1 MKTAVIAIGGN
12 AILLA
17 GERGTKE
24 EQIDNLKITC
34 KHLAELIREG
44 YDLVLTHGNGPQV
57 GNIMLQN
64 EVGEDSSSSANG
76 SATNGAEESRELSL
90 FAGFKFLDFR
100 AEKEVFGQPPRMSLD
115 VCGAESQGEIGYL
128 LQQALVN
135 ELEVLGIKKTVV
147 SVITQVLVDKD
158 DEAFHNPTKPIGPY
172 YGEKE
177 ATRIMI
183 ERGWK
188 MVQDK
193 ARGGWRRV
201 VPSPMPKEIV
211 ERDAIMRLI
220 FSGKDSSIIV
230 IAAGGG
236 GIPVIRKCKMQ
247 NAKCKIEDG
256 SRQGGIST
264 PLRYEGVEAVIDK
277 DLAASVLARSIKEKL
292 FIMLTDVKKVALDFG
307 TEKQK
312 DLGEMS
318 LKEAKRYLA
327 DGQFPSGSMG
337 PKIEAAILFLEG
349 GGEEV
354 IITSPDNL
362 LRAIKGEEG
371 THVKV

>member
-24 EQIDNLKITC
+24 EQINNLKITC
-34 KHLAELIREG
+34 KHLAELVREG

-64 EVGEDSSSSANG
+64 EVGEDSSPLAHNG
-76 SATNGAEESRELSL
+76 SVTNGAEESRELSL

-128 LQQALVN
+128 LQQVLVN

-147 SVITQVLVDKD
+147 SVITQVLVDKE

-177 ATRIMI
+177 ATRIMV

-201 VPSPMPKEIV
+201 VPSPIPKEIV
-211 ERDAIMRLI
+211 ERDAIRRLI
-220 FSGKDSSIIV
+220 FSGENSSIVV
-230 IAAGGG
+230 IAGGGG
-236 GIPVIRKCKMQ
+236 GIPVIKFKVQSSKCK
-247 NAKCKIEDG
+247 KEDG
-256 SRQGGIST
+256 SRQGGISA

-307 TEKQK
+307 TEKQR

-362 LRAIKGEEG
+362 LRAIKGKEG
-371 THVKV
+371 THIRI